1 MMLLHQLCKI
11 RGRDF
16 GNLVQQFNN
25 RLDMHMDAESVDQ
38 IEKGQSDIRVFRA
51 YRNESVLAI

>member
-16 GNLVQQFNN
+16 GYLVQQFNN

-38 IEKGQSDIRVFRA
+38 IEYDQSYFFRA
-51 YRNESVLAI
+51 YRNESVLVI